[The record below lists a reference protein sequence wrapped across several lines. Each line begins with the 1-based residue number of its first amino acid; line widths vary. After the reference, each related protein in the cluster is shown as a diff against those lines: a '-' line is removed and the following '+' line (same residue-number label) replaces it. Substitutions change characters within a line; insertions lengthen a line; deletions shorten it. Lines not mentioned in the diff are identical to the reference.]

1 MSVGGDAL
9 VIPGV
14 ESFESFWYRMHS
26 HLQYS
31 LSLEQISSLKLVLKN
46 QAICEQSV
54 NSLIANFCLTTST

>member
-31 LSLEQISSLKLVLKN
+31 LSLEQISSWKLVLKN
-46 QAICEQSV
+46 QAICDRVSIV
-54 NSLIANFCLTTST
+54 